1 MYSKVGV
8 PVKKFPVRGQL
19 QLLAFIVPDAYL
31 REDSDSVCPPKVY
44 HNWELEFMSSR
55 TLKRTYALHAPG
67 E

>member
-19 QLLAFIVPDAYL
+19 HLLALIVPDTYL
-31 REDSDSVCPPKVY
+31 REDSDSICPPEVY
-44 HNWELEFMSSR
+44 HNWELETMSSR

>member
-19 QLLAFIVPDAYL
+19 HLLALIVPDTYL
-31 REDSDSVCPPKVY
+31 REDSDSICPPEVY
-44 HNWELEFMSSR
+44 HNWELETMSSR
-55 TLKRTYALHAPG
+55 TLKRTYALRAPG